1 MICNEKCNI
10 ILNVFTLWNIFFQA
24 AVYFCNTLR
33 AINDIGFFLSC
44 LVFDR
49 KTHKKKKK
57 IHVLQ
62 RTATRYYNVQNVGNK
77 SQFTSVFSSPL
88 STNHTC
94 HSLQKIKNP
103 FEFSFDI
110 CCATVC
116 VQIYFG
122 SRVVTHAEIG
132 SNTPRDLYED
142 KEVQKM
148 DGKLENK
155 SYF

>member
-1 MICNEKCNI
+1 MRSA
-10 ILNVFTLWNIFFQA
+10 TLSSMYLHFGIFSSRLQFIFVIHSEQLMTS
-24 AVYFCNTLR
+24 F
-33 AINDIGFFLSC
+33 FFLSC

-49 KTHKKKKK
+49 KTHTKKKK